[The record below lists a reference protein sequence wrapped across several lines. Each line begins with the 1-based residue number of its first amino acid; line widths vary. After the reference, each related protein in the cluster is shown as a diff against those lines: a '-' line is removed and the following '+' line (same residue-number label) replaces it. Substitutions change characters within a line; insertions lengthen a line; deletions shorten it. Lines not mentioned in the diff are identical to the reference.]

1 MNNQSDDEP
10 KQIEETKESVV
21 QEQVPINEDSEKAT
35 APTKERKPRG
45 NKPAPNKTEKVTYV
59 YRVKGTT
66 SAETPI
72 SEPSQ

>member
-35 APTKERKPRG
+35 APTKER
-45 NKPAPNKTEKVTYV
+45 
-59 YRVKGTT
+59 
-66 SAETPI
+66 
-72 SEPSQ
+72 